1 MLSRTRLTGLI
12 ALTALLTAGGNSR
25 ADDDAASLLAEF
37 VGEIVAGG
45 EWQTANPDYRT
56 DTEQPSHFSLRYR
69 WGPGRSQVVS
79 ELVGVFK
86 ERPET
91 PVYWTIYTYVDPET
105 RSVEVLQIGAG
116 GGLAKGTMTM
126 NAQGQRIIDQTGAD
140 AYLDPDDD
148 AGAGRRRRM
157 ADRARVGMDEGRR
170 RLGRFRVSRA
180 RGQGQYWPAIT
191 GCARACT
198 DHRSMRSKAGC
209 RRTPSWYRRNEC
221 SAGPYR

>member
-126 NAQGQRIIDQTGAD
+126 NAQGQRIIDQTFVAPGGSSRQVRHIETFHASGD
-140 AYLDPDDD
+140 RFDSSVLERD
-148 AGAGRRRRM
+148 GAGEWQIVREWVWT
-157 ADRARVGMDEGRR
+157 RVEG
-170 RLGRFRVSRA
+170 
-180 RGQGQYWPAIT
+180 
-191 GCARACT
+191 
-198 DHRSMRSKAGC
+198 D
-209 RRTPSWYRRNEC
+209 
-221 SAGPYR
+221 